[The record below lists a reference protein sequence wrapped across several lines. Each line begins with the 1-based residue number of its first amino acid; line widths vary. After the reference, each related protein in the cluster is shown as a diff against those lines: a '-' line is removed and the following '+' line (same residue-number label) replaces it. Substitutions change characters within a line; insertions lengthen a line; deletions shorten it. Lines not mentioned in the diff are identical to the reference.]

1 MKKGIVLALV
11 FLLLLSMTA
20 CGSQSKETTPATSE
34 ATEVPAE
41 ATTEPTVP
49 APTEPAWEPGVVR
62 AGYGEAAYRIFDIG
76 TQLKVVGKFRSYYV
90 VEQEDVNLL
99 VNTDLL
105 RLESDPVFESW
116 TGYSKSG
123 TEVFDNPYFRGEPI
137 ATLNQ
142 NTSVTVLESSG
153 NWACIEWAEG
163 TGYVRAEK
171 LSKWRISSGG
181 SSGGGGG
188 GGGGSSDGT
197 DVPIGSLTSAE
208 YSFKPQ
214 IHLLGAYYGPETEKP
229 FEAIRATVLANH
241 TEGYICILVRGDTVK
256 VTAWD
261 EETATIWLGDDIYA
275 QVPRWL
281 LKLEGEEAYEAW
293 TGYSRWNGIVY
304 EEHQMRTESF
314 TLSTNKQVTV
324 LDELED
330 CYVVEYEGR
339 IGYMNP
345 DKVSANRISTGGSG
359 GSGSGGGGGG
369 GGGGG
374 ATWTPPAL

>member
-34 ATEVPAE
+34 ATEATTE
-41 ATTEPTVP
+41 ATTESTTEPTVP
-49 APTEPAWEPGVVR
+49 APTEPAWEPGVIR
-62 AGYGEAAYRIFDIG
+62 AGYGEAAYRTFDIG

-90 VEQEDVNLL
+90 VEQEDENLL
-99 VNTDLL
+99 VNMDLL

-116 TGYSKSG
+116 TGYSKFG

-142 NTSVTVLESSG
+142 NTPVTVLESSG

-163 TGYVRAEK
+163 TGYVSADK
-171 LSKWRISSGG
+171 LSEWQISSGG
-181 SSGGGGG
+181 GP
-188 GGGGSSDGT
+188 SDGT

-208 YSFKPQ
+208 HSFKPQ
-214 IHLLGAYYGPETEKP
+214 VHLLGAYYGPETEKP
-229 FEAIRATVLANH
+229 FEAISATVLANH
-241 TEGYICILVRGDTVK
+241 TEGYICILVRGDTVR
-256 VTAWD
+256 VTACD

-275 QVPRWL
+275 QIPRWL
-281 LKLEGEEAYEAW
+281 LKLEGEETYEAW

-304 EEHQMRTESF
+304 EEHQMRTELF
-314 TLSTNKQVTV
+314 ALSTNKQVTV
-324 LDELED
+324 LDELEN
-330 CYVVEYEGR
+330 CYIVEYEGR
-339 IGYMNP
+339 IGYMSP
-345 DKVSANRISTGGSG
+345 DKVSASRITTGDSN
-359 GSGSGGGGGG
+359 GSGSDGSN
-369 GGGGG
+369 G

>member
-20 CGSQSKETTPATSE
+20 CGSQSKKTTPATSE
-34 ATEVPAE
+34 ATEATTE

-49 APTEPAWEPGVVR
+49 APTEPAWEPGVIR
-62 AGYGEAAYRIFDIG
+62 AGYGEAAYRTFDIG

-90 VEQEDVNLL
+90 VEQEDANLL
-99 VNTDLL
+99 VNMDLL

-116 TGYSKSG
+116 TGYSKFG

-142 NTSVTVLESSG
+142 NTPVTVLESSG

-163 TGYVRAEK
+163 TGYVSADK

-188 GGGGSSDGT
+188 GPSDGT

-208 YSFKPQ
+208 HSFKPQ
-214 IHLLGAYYGPETEKP
+214 VHLLGAYYGPETEKP
-229 FEAIRATVLANH
+229 FEAISATVLANH
-241 TEGYICILVRGDTVK
+241 TEGYICILVRGDTVR
-256 VTAWD
+256 VTACD

-275 QVPRWL
+275 QIPRWL
-281 LKLEGEEAYEAW
+281 LKLEGEETYEAW

-304 EEHQMRTESF
+304 EEHQMRTELF
-314 TLSTNKQVTV
+314 ALSTNKQVTV
-324 LDELED
+324 LDELEN
-330 CYVVEYEGR
+330 CYIVEYEGR
-339 IGYMNP
+339 IGYMSP
-345 DKVSANRISTGGSG
+345 DKVSASRITTGGSN
-359 GSGSGGGGGG
+359 GSGSGGSS
-369 GGGGG
+369 G